1 MRKENRHKLTRF
13 LKARQEAKKRCTF
26 LVEGETLR
34 VFSVIYLHTSGE
46 DSNSGHV
53 SRLTME
59 LSAYALEMVTQCRRT
74 VDSSV
79 AM

>member
-1 MRKENRHKLTRF
+1 MHV
-13 LKARQEAKKRCTF
+13 

-34 VFSVIYLHTSGE
+34 VVSVLYLHTSGE

-59 LSAYALEMVTQCRRT
+59 LSAYALETVTQCRCT